1 MNDTGTDFYT
11 PPALHDFDEPG
22 RILRIRPTDTPS
34 LMGAGAAWQLLYT
47 STDTHGELTA
57 ASGIVI
63 APDTDPQLGPGP
75 ILVYCPAFHGLGGPC
90 APSRLLATGAEPD
103 TEPITAALERGWIV
117 AVPDGENLGIT
128 GQGPHTFLAAR
139 AAAHHALDLARAT
152 SSIPDLNTQGSPVV
166 AWGYADGARA
176 VTVAAQLHRSYAPEV
191 ALRGIAA
198 GATIT
203 DPGALVAL
211 LNTGPFSAL
220 VLAGLIGLSRAYHHL
235 PLRHVLSADGHQIIA
250 EAQNRSTPMLLAQYR
265 RPIEHW
271 CDRSQP
277 WTDPMWQYVLARET
291 IPVDQMPS
299 VPVHL
304 YHGARDALVPIAQST
319 RLRSAYREGGA
330 EVSWRNYDRGH
341 LDTAHD
347 AITKT
352 IPHLADY
359 LNRAGEE

>member
-1 MNDTGTDFYT
+1 MNDTDTDFYA
-11 PPALHDFDEPG
+11 PPTFHDSSEPG
-22 RILRIRPTDTPS
+22 RLLRIRPTDTPG
-34 LMGAGAAWQLLYT
+34 LIGAGAAWQLLYT

-63 APDTDPQLGPGP
+63 APDTDPELGPGP
-75 ILVYCPAFHGLGGPC
+75 ILVYCPSFHGLGGAC
-90 APSRLLATGAEPD
+90 APSRLLAIGAEPD

-139 AAAHHALDLARAT
+139 AAAHHTLDLVRAT
-152 SSIPDLNTQGSPVV
+152 ASIQELNTQRSPVV

-176 VTVAAQLHRSYAPEV
+176 VTVAAQRHRAYAPQV
-191 ALRGIAA
+191 DLRGIAA

-203 DPGALVAL
+203 VPGALVAS

-235 PLRHVLSADGHQIIA
+235 PLRHVLSADGRQIIA
-250 EAQNRSTPMLLAQYR
+250 EAENRSAPMLLAQYR

-277 WTDPMWQYVLARET
+277 WTDPMWLYVLARET
-291 IPVDQMPS
+291 IPVDQVPS

-304 YHGARDALVPIAQST
+304 YHGARDALVPIGQST
-319 RLRSAYREGGA
+319 RLLSAYREGGV

-347 AITKT
+347 AITET
-352 IPHLADY
+352 IAHLADY
-359 LNRAGEE
+359 LNRASKG

>member
-11 PPALHDFDEPG
+11 PPTFHDSGEPG
-22 RILRIRPTDTPS
+22 RILRIRPTDTPR
-34 LMGAGAAWQLLYT
+34 LGGAGAAWQLLYT

-75 ILVYCPAFHGLGGPC
+75 ILVYQPSFHGLGGPC
-90 APSRLLATGAEPD
+90 APSRLLAIGAEPD
-103 TEPITAALERGWIV
+103 TEAITAALERGWFV
-117 AVPDGENLGIT
+117 AVADGENLGVT
-128 GQGPHTFLAAR
+128 GRGPHTFLAGR

-152 SSIPDLNTQGSPVV
+152 ATIPDLNAQGSPVV

-191 ALRGIAA
+191 DLRGVAA

-203 DPGALVAL
+203 VPGALVAT
-211 LNTGPFSAL
+211 LNTSPFSAL

-235 PLRHVLSADGHQIIA
+235 PLRHVLSADGRQIIA
-250 EAQNRSTPMLLAQYR
+250 EAENRSAPMLLAQYR

-271 CDRSQP
+271 CDRAQP
-277 WTDPMWQYVLARET
+277 WTDPMWHYVLARET
-291 IPVDQMPS
+291 IPVDQLPG

-304 YHGARDALVPIAQST
+304 YHGARDALVPIGQST
-319 RLRSAYREGGA
+319 RLLSAYREHGV

-341 LDTAHD
+341 VDTARD
-347 AITKT
+347 AITET
-352 IPHLADY
+352 VAHLADY
-359 LNRAGEE
+359 LNRNRDG